1 MISFEEAYQFVTTE
15 VPVLPKETVELHLAN
30 RRVLAQAVC
39 SDMDMPPFHKA
50 AVDGFACRRADLD
63 KELEVIEVIGAGSV
77 PQKKITTGYCS
88 KIMTGAMVPQGAD
101 CVVMV
106 EQTAQTEAGKI
117 IVTNT
122 KTKDN
127 IALRG
132 EDIAKGAQMIEAGTL
147 IQPHHLAVLAA
158 VGAVRVEVYQPVR
171 LTVFSTGDELVEPDE
186 NPGPAKIR
194 NSNAIQ
200 LINQA
205 REIGCQVTYGGI
217 IPDNEA
223 QSRKMISNAF
233 ANSDVLVLSGGISMG
248 DFDYIPQILQELK
261 VDLLFKSVAVQPGRP
276 TVFGRSGNK
285 FVFALPGN
293 PVSSFNIFELLA
305 KPFLYR
311 MMGFAYQPLAIQLPL
326 AADYQRKN
334 TGRHAFVPAT
344 INMNGEIV
352 PIDYHGSA
360 HISALV
366 HARALFGVPIGT
378 EKLLKGAMVD
388 VRLI

>member
-1 MISFEEAYQFVTTE
+1 MTTE
-15 VPVLPKETVELHLAN
+15 VPVLPIETVKLHDVHG
-30 RRVLAQAVC
+30 RVLAQDVC
-39 SDMDMPPFHKA
+39 SDMDMPPFNKA
-50 AVDGFACRRADLD
+50 AVDGYACRRADME
-63 KELEVIEVIGAGSV
+63 KELKVVEVIGAGSV
-77 PQKKITTGYCS
+77 PQKKITAGCCA
-88 KIMTGAMVPQGAD
+88 KIMTGGMVPDGAD
-101 CVVMV
+101 CIVMV
-106 EQTAQTEAGKI
+106 EQTAQTDDQKVV
-117 IVTNT
+117 VTNT

-132 EDIAKGAQMIEAGTL
+132 EDIAKAAQVIPAGTL

-158 VGAVRVEVYQPVR
+158 VGALQVEVYQRVK

-186 NPGPAKIR
+186 NPRLAKIR
-194 NSNAIQ
+194 NSNGIQ
-200 LINQA
+200 LIHQA
-205 REIGCQVTYGGI
+205 LELGCQVTYGGI

-223 QSRKMISNAF
+223 QSRKMISQAF
-233 ANSDVLVLSGGISMG
+233 DTSDVLVLSGGISMG
-248 DFDYIPQILQELK
+248 DFDYIPQILQELN
-261 VDLLFKSVAVQPGRP
+261 VELLFKSVAVQPGRP

-311 MMGFAYQPLAIQLPL
+311 MMGFAYQPLAIRLPL
-326 AADYQRKN
+326 ANDYQRKN
-334 TGRHAFVPAT
+334 TSRHAFVPAT

-366 HARALFGVPIGT
+366 NAKALFSVPIGT
-378 EKLLKGAMVD
+378 DKLLKGALVD